1 MCATSVIQRC
11 ILEVGGLVLNLGS
24 VVLGLRPGP
33 LKSEEGYLSER
44 EGIPT
49 FVLPVSAC
57 GGDTLRA
64 CLDFPTVTGWNCE
77 EISSLALCCFD
88 QDISLQQK

>member
-1 MCATSVIQRC
+1 M
-11 ILEVGGLVLNLGS
+11 EVGGLVLNLGGI
-24 VVLGLRPGP
+24 VLGLHPGL

-49 FVLPVSAC
+49 FILPAPAC
-57 GGDTLRA
+57 GGDTLCA
-64 CLDFPTVTGWNCE
+64 CLDFPIVTGWNCE